1 MSVHIM
7 IDSAANVSENV
18 SKRLITIP
26 MTVSFGDEEYIDG
39 VTIDHRGFYEKL
51 EQSNVLPVTSQISPA
66 RYEEYFRDI
75 AEKGDTA
82 VMLTLS
88 SKFSGTYQSAMIAAE
103 KFKGTIFVVD
113 TLAVTLSIGIL
124 AEYALRLVDAG
135 MDAANIAREMEK
147 QRDRVCL
154 VAVLDTLE
162 YLKKGGRVS
171 KTLAIA
177 GALLN
182 IKPVISVENS
192 EIRILDKARGTK
204 MGNKM
209 LTQNI
214 QKIGDA
220 DMDMPI
226 LFGYTGLTDTLLQ
239 SYLTD
244 SAEKWESLEKP
255 LPVSGVG
262 SIIGTHAG
270 PGAYAVA
277 FFKKNI

>member
-7 IDSAANVSENV
+7 IDSAANVSESI

-26 MTVSFGDEEYIDG
+26 MTVSFGEEEYIDG

-51 EQSNVLPVTSQISPA
+51 SQSDVLPVTSQISPA
-66 RYEEYFRDI
+66 KYEEYFREI
-75 AEKGDTA
+75 AQKGDTA
-82 VMLTLS
+82 VLLTLS

-103 KFKGTIFVVD
+103 EFAGSIFVVD
-113 TLAVTLSIGIL
+113 TLAATLSIGVM
-124 AEYALRLVDAG
+124 AEYALRLADGG
-135 MDAANIAREMEK
+135 MDAESIAREIEK

-171 KTLAIA
+171 KTAAFA
-177 GALLN
+177 GTLLN

-192 EIRILDKARGTK
+192 EIKVLDKARGTK
-204 MGNKM
+204 MGNKL

-214 QKIGDA
+214 QKLGDV
-220 DMDMPI
+220 DPDMPI
-226 LFGYTGLTDTLLQ
+226 LFGYTGLSDALLQ
-239 SYLTD
+239 SYLLD
-244 SAEKWESLEKP
+244 SAEKWKYLDAP

-277 FFKKNI
+277 FYKKS